1 MTPASVVC
9 LTARSPS
16 RRLLLML
23 DLSQLELM
31 LPTDPSSCTTLV
43 STRSPHAAPSSLTTV
58 FLLSDM
64 VSMTEPHTGWSRTH
78 GAPHGEWIYIMMA
91 RNHNNMCGIA
101 TDA

>member
-1 MTPASVVC
+1 MSEAAYPYKAKDSGFNVCNFEASESVAQRLTTPVSVVC

-23 DLSQLELM
+23 DPSQLELM

-58 FLLSDM
+58 FLLLDT
-64 VSMTEPHTGWSRTH
+64 VSMTEPQ
-78 GAPHGEWIYIMMA
+78 
-91 RNHNNMCGIA
+91 
-101 TDA
+101 